1 MSRDINQI
9 IDDFIGD
16 LAEYE
21 TNTGSFVK
29 EEEYIKWLVA
39 NTFGSDFSDEDVDS
53 LYNEYIKGYRVEEFL
68 DDYSFTNDDKSTFYH
83 LQYQDNK
90 SKFDGIVK
98 EDALFDS
105 SSAFY
110 KQIYFEELQNKELKL
125 SLANRFLDNYMKR
138 SISYAADYNAFD
150 AGSGLMEDL
159 QSFIDAIPK
168 HCFEL
173 PFSKLISAT
182 WMNEKG
188 EGGFVI
194 DKDIPSVFKEMVHR
208 FRPDASINIDLI
220 PEKDAKKYR
229 ERLDNPTNS
238 FGR

>member
-90 SKFDGIVK
+90 SKFDNIVK
-98 EDALFDS
+98 EDSLFDTS
-105 SSAFY
+105 SDFY
-110 KQIYFEELQNKELKL
+110 KQIYFDELHNKDLKL
-125 SLANRFLDNYMKR
+125 STANRFLDNYMKR
-138 SISYAADYNAFD
+138 SILYAGDYNALD

-173 PFSKLISAT
+173 PFSKLLSAT
-182 WMNEKG
+182 WINKKG

-194 DKDIPSVFKEMVHR
+194 DKDIQSVFKEMIHR
-208 FRPDASINIDLI
+208 FSPDAVINIVQI
-220 PEKDAKKYR
+220 PEKEAKKYL
-229 ERLDNPTNS
+229 ERMDYPSNS